1 MTIGERIKDKRI
13 ELGLT
18 QEDLANRMG
27 YKSKSTINKIEMGVN
42 VMPVPKVAAFAAAL
56 GTTPTW
62 LMGWDDEETVLP
74 DDRALLDAYHRS
86 SEGIQES
93 VRILLG
99 LKGKERLSASKEA

>member
-1 MTIGERIKDKRI
+1 MDIYDRIRFLREQRGMSQD
-13 ELGLT
+13 EL
-18 QEDLANRMG
+18 AKKIG
-27 YKSKSTINKIEMGVN
+27 YKDRTAVSRLESGKRQVKQSMILKLSD
-42 VMPVPKVAAFAAAL
+42 AL
-56 GTTPTW
+56 QTTPAY
-62 LMGWDDEETVLP
+62 LMGWEEDDSP

>member
-1 MTIGERIKDKRI
+1 MTIGERIKEKRI

-18 QEDLANRMG
+18 QEDLAKRMG

-42 VMPVPKVAAFAAAL
+42 VMPVPKVAAFASAL
-56 GTTPTW
+56 ETTPTW
-62 LMGWDDEETVLP
+62 LMGWEEDDSAA
-74 DDRALLDAYHRS
+74 DRALLDAYHRS

-99 LKGKERLSASKEA
+99 LRQEARLSASKEA